1 MEATEPAGA
10 TVSWRRSRAEF
21 QEAGRLTNTRA
32 RATILAMTNSD
43 DQSTGE
49 LKHEPRVLLGPGP
62 SNLHPRV
69 FRAMGSPTLGYLDP
83 DFLAI
88 MDNTMGLLRHLF
100 QTENE
105 LSITLPGTGMSGME
119 AAVCNVVEP
128 GDEVVVGIHGFFG
141 QRIAEIV
148 ERHGGTAVRV
158 EVDLGQVLDADQIE
172 AALDAHPGAKMVA
185 VVHGETSSGVGQ
197 PLEDIGKLVRG
208 RDKIFLVDTVCSL
221 GGAHIP
227 VDEYL
232 IDICYSGGQ
241 KCIGGPA
248 GIACITLNDRAM
260 GVIESRNRPVDT
272 WYLDLKLISKYWL
285 SDRAYHHTTPGSLV
299 YAIHEALRL
308 IQEEGLQARFARHQ
322 KCGDLLK
329 AGLGDL
335 GLELFG
341 DPANRLPMLTC
352 VMIPDGVD
360 DATVRGRL
368 LRDYGIEIVGGFGSL
383 KGKAWRIGLMGYSC
397 SERNVHYLIAAL
409 REILGS

>member
-1 MEATEPAGA
+1 MST
-10 TVSWRRSRAEF
+10 
-21 QEAGRLTNTRA
+21 TNPRP
-32 RATILAMTNSD
+32 
-43 DQSTGE
+43 TGE
-49 LKHEPRVLLGPGP
+49 LTHDPRVLLGPGP

-69 FRAMGSPTLGYLDP
+69 FRAMASPTLGLLDP

-88 MDNTMGLLRHLF
+88 MDHTMVLLRHLF

-105 LSITLPGTGMSGME
+105 LSITLPGTGMAAME

-128 GDEVVVGIHGFFG
+128 GDEVIVGIHGFFG
-141 QRIAEIV
+141 QRLAEIV
-148 ERHGGTAVRV
+148 ERHGGTALRV
-158 EVDLGQVLDADQIE
+158 EVDFGQVIGTDQI
-172 AALDAHPGAKMVA
+172 ASTLDAHPDAKMVA
-185 VVHGETSSGVGQ
+185 VVHGETSSGVAQ
-197 PLEDIGKLVRG
+197 PLEDIGKLVRE

-248 GIACITLNDRAM
+248 GISCITLNDRAM
-260 GVIESRNRPVDT
+260 GVIDARSRPVDT
-272 WYLDLKLISKYWL
+272 WYLDLTLIRKYWF
-285 SDRAYHHTTPGSLV
+285 SDRVYHHTASGPLSFAL
-299 YAIHEALRL
+299 HEALRL
-308 IQEEGLQARFARHQ
+308 IQEEGLQKRFARHRR
-322 KCGDLLK
+322 CGDLLK
-329 AGLGDL
+329 AGLTDL

-341 DPANRLPMLTC
+341 DPTNRLPMLTC

-368 LRDYGIEIVGGFGSL
+368 LEDYGIEIVGGFGPL

-409 REILGS
+409 REILGD

>member
-1 MEATEPAGA
+1 MSST
-10 TVSWRRSRAEF
+10 S
-21 QEAGRLTNTRA
+21 
-32 RATILAMTNSD
+32 

-49 LKHEPRVLLGPGP
+49 LTHGPRVLLGPGP
-62 SNLHPRV
+62 TNLHPRV
-69 FRAMGSPTLGYLDP
+69 LRAMASPILGYVDP
-83 DFLAI
+83 EFLAI
-88 MDNTMGLLRHLF
+88 MDHTMVLLRHLF

-105 LSITLPGTGMSGME
+105 LSITLPGTGSSGME
-119 AAVCNVVEP
+119 AAICNVVEP

-141 QRIAEIV
+141 QRMAEIV
-148 ERHGGTAVRV
+148 ERHGGTVIRV
-158 EVDLGQVLDADQIE
+158 EVDFGQVLGADGI
-172 AALDAHPGAKMVA
+172 ATALDAHPDAKMVA

-197 PLEDIGKLVRG
+197 PLEDIGKVVRE
-208 RDKIFLVDTVCSL
+208 RDKILLVDAVCSL
-221 GGAHIP
+221 GGAHLP

-248 GIACITLNDRAM
+248 GIACITVNDRAM
-260 GVIESRNRPVDT
+260 GVIDARSRPVDT
-272 WYLDLKLISKYWL
+272 WYLDLTLIRGYWL
-285 SDRAYHHTTPGSLV
+285 PERTYHHTAPGSLV
-299 YAIHEALRL
+299 YAMHEALRL
-308 IQEEGLQARFARHQ
+308 IQEEGLEARFERHQ

-329 AGLGDL
+329 AGLTDL

-341 DPANRLPMLTC
+341 EPANRLPMLTC

-360 DATVRGRL
+360 DAAVRGRL
-368 LRDYGIEIVGGFGSL
+368 LRDYGIEIVGGLGPL

>member
-1 MEATEPAGA
+1 MAT
-10 TVSWRRSRAEF
+10 
-21 QEAGRLTNTRA
+21 TNDGFA
-32 RATILAMTNSD
+32 
-43 DQSTGE
+43 GE
-49 LKHEPRVLLGPGP
+49 LRHDPRVLLGPGP

-69 FRAMGSPTLGYLDP
+69 FRAMASPILGYADP

-88 MDNTMGLLRHLF
+88 MDHTMALLRHLF
-100 QTENE
+100 QTDNE

-119 AAVCNVVEP
+119 AAVCNLVEP

-141 QRIAEIV
+141 QRLAEIV
-148 ERHGGTAVRV
+148 ERHGGTALRV
-158 EVDLGQVLDADQIE
+158 EVAFGQVMGTDQI
-172 AALDAHPGAKMVA
+172 ATALDDHPDAKMVA
-185 VVHGETSSGVGQ
+185 VIHGETSSGIAQ
-197 PLEDIGKLVRG
+197 PLEDIGKVVRE
-208 RDKIFLVDTVCSL
+208 RDKIFMVDTVCSL

-260 GVIESRNRPVDT
+260 GLIDSRSRPVDT
-272 WYLDLKLISKYWL
+272 WYLDLTLIRKYWL
-285 SDRAYHHTTPGSLV
+285 SDRAYHHTAPGSLI

-308 IQEEGLQARFARHQ
+308 IQEEGLEERFARHQ
-322 KCGDLLK
+322 RCGDLLK
-329 AGLGDL
+329 AGLTDL

-341 DPANRLPMLTC
+341 DPEYRLPMLTC

-360 DATVRGRL
+360 DAAVRGRL
-368 LRDYGIEIVGGFGSL
+368 LADYGIEIVGGLGPL

-397 SERNVHYLIAAL
+397 SERNVHYLLAAL
-409 REILGS
+409 REILGN

>member
-1 MEATEPAGA
+1 M
-10 TVSWRRSRAEF
+10 
-21 QEAGRLTNTRA
+21 LTNVPA
-32 RATILAMTNSD
+32 CATIQAMSTTNDRSP
-43 DQSTGE
+43 GE
-49 LKHEPRVLLGPGP
+49 LRHEARVLLGPGP

-69 FRAMGSPTLGYLDP
+69 FRAMASPILGYLDP

-88 MDNTMGLLRHLF
+88 MDHTMALLRHLF

-105 LSITLPGTGMSGME
+105 LSVTLPGTGMSGME
-119 AAVCNVVEP
+119 AAVCNVIEP

-141 QRIAEIV
+141 QRLAEIV
-148 ERHGGTAVRV
+148 ERHGGTALRV
-158 EVDLGQVLDADQIE
+158 EVDFGRVVGTDQVA
-172 AALDAHPGAKMVA
+172 AALDAHPDAKMVA
-185 VVHGETSSGVGQ
+185 VVHGETSSGVRQ
-197 PLEDIGKLVRG
+197 PLEDIGKLVRE

-221 GGAHIP
+221 GGTHIP

-260 GVIESRNRPVDT
+260 GVIDSRSRPVDT
-272 WYLDLKLISKYWL
+272 WYLDLTLIRKYWL
-285 SDRAYHHTTPGSLV
+285 SDRAYHHTAPGSLV

-308 IQEEGLQARFARHQ
+308 IQEEGLEARFARHQ

-329 AGLGDL
+329 AGLTDL

-341 DPANRLPMLTC
+341 DSANRLPMLTC

-368 LRDYGIEIVGGFGSL
+368 LRDYGIEIVGGFGPL
-383 KGKAWRIGLMGYSC
+383 AGKAWRIGLMGYGAN
-397 SERNVHYLIAAL
+397 ERNVHYLISAL
-409 REILGS
+409 REILGN